1 MQVLLY
7 TGRRVLWTVPT
18 LIGSLV
24 VIFVLTQAVPGDAAM
39 ARVGKAYTP
48 EVLAA
53 VRQSMGLDQPLPVQ
67 FLVYVGNLARG
78 NLGHSWKTGNPVAVD
93 LKDRVPASL
102 ELVLWTLLLGT
113 PLGIGLGLVA
123 AAWPGSPLARAI
135 GAYTL
140 VGLGMPIFWLS
151 LMAIYVFFFV
161 LGWAPP
167 PTGRLGI
174 LDTPPPP
181 ATGLYTLD
189 ALLVGDLA
197 LFQQVVGHLALP
209 VGSLLFII
217 AAPIG
222 RLTAT
227 AMADEL
233 SADYARAAIA
243 TGIPRR
249 LIIGKYALKN
259 IMIPVVTLVGVM
271 ARFLFGG
278 AVLTEL
284 VFSWPGIGRYAVESM
299 LVADLAPLQAVV
311 LIVTVA
317 TLLINIVVD
326 VSYFW
331 FDPRIKVS

>member
-1 MQVLLY
+1 
-7 TGRRVLWTVPT
+7 
-18 LIGSLV
+18 
-24 VIFVLTQAVPGDAAM
+24 VLTQAVPGDAAM

-53 VRQSMGLDQPLPVQ
+53 VRQSMGLDRPLPAQ
-67 FLVYVGNLARG
+67 FLVYVGNLAQG
-78 NLGHSWKTGNPVAVD
+78 NFGHSWKTGNPVAAD

-102 ELVLWTLLLGT
+102 ELVLWTLLLGA

-123 AAWPGSPLARAI
+123 AAWPGGLVARAI
-135 GAYTL
+135 GVYTL

-151 LMAIYVFFFV
+151 LMAIYLFFFL

-174 LDTPPPP
+174 LDTPPETV
-181 ATGLYTLD
+181 TGLYAID
-189 ALLVGDLA
+189 ALLAGDLA
-197 LFQQVVGHLALP
+197 LFQTVVGHLALP
-209 VGSLLFII
+209 VGSLLFVI
-217 AAPIG
+217 AAPIA

-227 AMADEL
+227 AMGDQL
-233 SADYARAAIA
+233 SADYARAATA
-243 TGIPRR
+243 AGIPRR

-259 IMIPVVTLVGVM
+259 IMIPVVTLVGIM

-278 AVLTEL
+278 AVLTEM
-284 VFSWPGIGRYAVESM
+284 VFSWPGIGRYAIESM

-311 LIVTVA
+311 LIVTVL
-317 TLLINIVVD
+317 TLLVNIVVD

-331 FDPRIKVS
+331 FDPRIKV